1 MMHNPDAIVL
11 IDTGGKK
18 SDDDFRHA
26 GFAMVTASPA
36 AIPKEMNKEALSS
49 LAYLPVWTKKEVDC
63 AFKKFPDEDR
73 QNMNLY
79 LNGQT
84 ELNRRYAFAG
94 GVPRIVFGLP
104 GPVKRYEKGTNTAIS
119 DATEN
124 IRPHVSLAKNVHKV
138 FHIFSGETLEE
149 YKFEYATEEIGKKF
163 VELLTKLKSDQ
174 IKVFLSGFV
183 NGNVRLSAL
192 QSGVGVLYEGT
203 IHGML
208 ASSFH
213 RKQGKIKWHLL
224 KPRKYMA
231 IGKLEEDRDEE
242 LFSVDDIDFYYPN
255 TYYVPDRA
263 NQPVI
268 DSWTKF
274 RNELYFFQ
282 ITIKK
287 TRTFGA
293 KEHNFFQDIMNKKK
307 DIRIR
312 FIYVVPSIIEKD
324 FQISDRN
331 NNRNVSTGVLGVN
344 VLESELELGM
354 SEQFRAWEESV
365 KNRTRDATT

>member
-1 MMHNPDAIVL
+1 M
-11 IDTGGKK
+11 
-18 SDDDFRHA
+18 
-26 GFAMVTASPA
+26 
-36 AIPKEMNKEALSS
+36 
-49 LAYLPVWTKKEVDC
+49 
-63 AFKKFPDEDR
+63 
-73 QNMNLY
+73 
-79 LNGQT
+79 
-84 ELNRRYAFAG
+84 
-94 GVPRIVFGLP
+94 
-104 GPVKRYEKGTNTAIS
+104 
-119 DATEN
+119 
-124 IRPHVSLAKNVHKV
+124 HKV

-208 ASSFH
+208 ASSFYH
-213 RKQGKIKWHLL
+213 YRLNIKWRDSE
-224 KPRKYMA
+224 PRNSLTF
-231 IGKLEEDRDEE
+231 GKLEEDRSLK
-242 LFSVDDIDFYYPN
+242 LFSVAGINHYQPN

-344 VLESELELGM
+344 VLESELELGI